1 MSQKGE
7 SKTFEANLI
16 ICRGMHSGRIAFL
29 GFKDF
34 IIKLMSSTVG
44 LGKSN
49 EAKFLKFSDYT

>member
-1 MSQKGE
+1 
-7 SKTFEANLI
+7 
-16 ICRGMHSGRIAFL
+16 MHSGRIAFL

-49 EAKFLKFSDYT
+49 EAKFLKFSDYTWMIFVAWNEVLHCAFIMV